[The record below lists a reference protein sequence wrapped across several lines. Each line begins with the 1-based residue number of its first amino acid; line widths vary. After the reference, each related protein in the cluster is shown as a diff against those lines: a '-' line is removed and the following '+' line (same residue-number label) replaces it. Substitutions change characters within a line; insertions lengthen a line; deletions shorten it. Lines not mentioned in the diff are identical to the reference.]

1 MPSAEP
7 VGEREKNVEPP
18 QLQQVVAACL
28 EIIEW
33 SNDLVVVKEL
43 TADTETMSVEW
54 SLDDILPSSTLPSKY
69 ARVLC
74 ISNFIDLASLILNL

>member
-1 MPSAEP
+1 M
-7 VGEREKNVEPP
+7 EPP
-18 QLQQVVAACL
+18 QLQQVVATRL

-43 TADTETMSVEW
+43 TADTETMAVEW
-54 SLDDILPSSTLPSKY
+54 SLDDILPSSTLLSKY

-74 ISNFIDLASLILNL
+74 ISNFTDLASLILNL